1 MKESLQDKL
10 ISSDSLRSLRDET
23 TIAQSLSELGW
34 NATVGPT
41 YADAITNKSREID
54 VRARRHWAT
63 ASKPKLNA
71 KITLLC
77 ESKRMDGF
85 HLVFADS
92 PSKIPSRLISMAHTV
107 WLGDSSRENDAMLAD
122 ILVKLGMKSNNCDR
136 FIDSLESI
144 SHPDG
149 SALVSKLM
157 ISPFKG
163 LPSATTFKE
172 TSIKSEKDIDNSVLW
187 RACQA
192 LNSVMTACKNSL
204 RADIQDDLEFAARF
218 GKLNKTFIKDFTE
231 AYIRKVSVIQIFH
244 PVVVVDA
251 KLWMVRADELEQ
263 VPTCRFIQ
271 RSASD
276 EEVTW
281 YDVVSRVEFD
291 SYAKTMSKYYEQEF
305 AAIGC
310 DPEPD
315 FDDVMN
321 LCDLIEQQ
329 SE

>member
-1 MKESLQDKL
+1 MNESLKEKL
-10 ISSDSLRSLRDET
+10 INSESLRSLCDET
-23 TIAQSLSELGW
+23 TIALSLSDLGW

-41 YADAITNKSREID
+41 YTDAITNKVREID
-54 VRARRHWAT
+54 VRGRRHWAT

-71 KITLLC
+71 KVTLLC

-92 PSKIPSRLISMAHTV
+92 PAKVPSRLISMAHAV
-107 WLGDSSRENDAMLAD
+107 WLGDPSRENDAMLVD
-122 ILVKLGMKSNNCDR
+122 ILVNVGMKSNNCDR

-149 SALVSKLM
+149 SSLVRKLM
-157 ISPFKG
+157 IPPFNG
-163 LPSATTFKE
+163 LPSATTFRE
-172 TSIKSEKDIDNSVLW
+172 TCIEKEKDMDNSVLW

-192 LNSVMTACKNSL
+192 LKSVITACKKSI
-204 RADIQDDLEFAARF
+204 RTDIEDNLELAARF
-218 GKLNKTFIKDFTE
+218 GKLNKTFIRNFTE
-231 AYIRKVSVIQIFH
+231 EYTRSVSIIQIFH

-251 KLWMVRADELEQ
+251 KLWMVRAGTLEQ

-276 EEVTW
+276 EEITW
-281 YDVVSRVEFD
+281 YDIVSRGEFD
-291 SYAKTMSKYYEQEF
+291 SYAKNMTKYYEHEF
-305 AAIGC
+305 SSIGC

-315 FDDVMN
+315 FDNIMN
-321 LCDLIEQQ
+321 LCDLIE
-329 SE
+329 